1 MAISL
6 NSALIQPSAAQLS
19 QSSQP
24 LTAKTL
30 TEDQQKTTVNINPAA
45 IYHPSDEVPATS
57 PTVESIETWIGRSRS
72 PDFPQVAERHQN
84 AHQSLK
90 SSFEEFQS
98 ALAHAYPDLADKKFG
113 FTIQADGSLKALNTS
128 GALSS
133 SDMNRLNNLLNASS
147 SLKSAASSYRDAS
160 IELVAADSVW
170 GGSYMGGYNLNKEN
184 FANTIDLG
192 ALFLKKG
199 STPNAETLNGFFS
212 SQLWSKGERMT
223 QEMEVQMLT
232 ERNAKK
238 IDETV

>member
-6 NSALIQPSAAQLS
+6 NAALIQPSAAQLS

-30 TEDQQKTTVNINPAA
+30 TEDLQKTAVNINPAA
-45 IYHPSDEVPATS
+45 IYHPGDETPAPS
-57 PTVESIETWIGRSRS
+57 SAMESIETWVGRSQS
-72 PDFPQVAERHQN
+72 PDFPQVAERHKN

-90 SSFEEFQS
+90 YSFEEFQS

-113 FTIQADGSLKALNTS
+113 FTIQADGSLKALNSS
-128 GALSS
+128 GQLSS

-147 SLKSAASSYRDAS
+147 SLKTAASSYRDAS
-160 IELVAADSVW
+160 IDLVAADSVW
-170 GGSYMGGYNLNKEN
+170 GGSYVGGYNLNKEN

-199 STPNAETLNGFFS
+199 SVPNAETLNGFFS

-223 QEMEVQMLT
+223 RETETVMLA
-232 ERNAKK
+232 ERNK
-238 IDETV
+238 IDVTA

>member
-6 NSALIQPSAAQLS
+6 NAALIQPSAAQLS

-30 TEDQQKTTVNINPAA
+30 TEDLQKTAVNINPAA
-45 IYHPSDEVPATS
+45 IYHPGDETPAPS
-57 PTVESIETWIGRSRS
+57 PAMESIETWIGRSQS
-72 PDFPQVAERHQN
+72 PDFPQVAERHKN

-90 SSFEEFQS
+90 YSFEEFQS

-113 FTIQADGSLKALNTS
+113 FTIQADGSLKALNSS
-128 GALSS
+128 GQLSS
-133 SDMNRLNNLLNASS
+133 SDINRLNNLLNASS

-160 IELVAADSVW
+160 IDLVAADSVW
-170 GGSYMGGYNLNKEN
+170 GGSYVGGYNLNKEN

-199 STPNAETLNGFFS
+199 SVPNAETLNGFFS

-223 QEMEVQMLT
+223 RETETLMLA
-232 ERNAKK
+232 ERNK
-238 IDETV
+238 IDVTA

>member
-30 TEDQQKTTVNINPAA
+30 TEDQQKTAVNINPAA
-45 IYHPSDEVPATS
+45 IYHPSDEAPATS
-57 PTVESIETWIGRSRS
+57 LPLESIETWIGRSQS
-72 PDFPQVAERHQN
+72 PDFPQVAERHKN

-90 SSFEEFQS
+90 FSFEEFQS
-98 ALAHAYPDLADKKFG
+98 ALTHAYPDLAEKKFG
-113 FTIQADGSLKALNTS
+113 FTIQADGSLKALNSS

-160 IELVAADSVW
+160 IDLVAADSVW
-170 GGSYMGGYNLNKEN
+170 GGAYVGGYNLNKEN
-184 FANTIDLG
+184 FASTIDLG

-199 STPNAETLNGFFS
+199 SAPNAETLNGFFS

-223 QEMEVQMLT
+223 QASEVQMLG
-232 ERNAKK
+232 ERNKVDVTA
-238 IDETV
+238 

>member
-6 NSALIQPSAAQLS
+6 NAAFIQPSAAQLS

-30 TEDQQKTTVNINPAA
+30 SEDLQKTAININPAA
-45 IYHPSDEVPATS
+45 IYHPSDETPATS
-57 PTVESIETWIGRSRS
+57 LTIESIETWIGRSQS
-72 PDFPQVAERHQN
+72 PDFPQVAERHKN

-90 SSFEEFQS
+90 FSFEEFQS

-113 FTIQADGSLKALNTS
+113 FTLQADGSLKALNSS
-128 GALSS
+128 GQLSS

-147 SLKSAASSYRDAS
+147 SLKAAASSYRDAS
-160 IELVAADSVW
+160 IDLVAADSVW
-170 GGSYMGGYNLNKEN
+170 GGSYVGGYNLNKDN
-184 FANTIDLG
+184 FASTIDLG

-199 STPNAETLNGFFS
+199 SVPNAETLNGFFS

-223 QEMEVQMLT
+223 QATEAQMLS
-232 ERNAKK
+232 ERNKVDVTA
-238 IDETV
+238 